1 MQRYMPLPTKQTG
14 AVRRLT
20 VAYEVRGLT
29 TSLTSL
35 TSFDNPTVG
44 SGNIVN
50 DVGLPY
56 NGFGNGVPT
65 GISIR
70 FPAAVTPLDSS
81 QGSAG

>member
-14 AVRRLT
+14 AVRRLA

-29 TSLTSL
+29 TSLTS
-35 TSFDNPTVG
+35 FDNPTVE